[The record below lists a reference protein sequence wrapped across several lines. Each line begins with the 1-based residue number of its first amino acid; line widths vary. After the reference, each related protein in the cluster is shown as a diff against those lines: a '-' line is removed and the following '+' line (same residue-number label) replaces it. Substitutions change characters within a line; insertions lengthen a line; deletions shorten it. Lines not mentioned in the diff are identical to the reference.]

1 LISFC
6 ASDIILGFGGFFPH
20 IKPGPW
26 DLIGQA
32 ISHYRVLEKLG
43 GGGMGVVYK
52 AEDNRLGRQVA
63 LKFLP
68 EDASEDH
75 STLERFLREA
85 RTASSLNHPNIC
97 TIHDIGEHEGRP
109 FIAMELLEGRTLK
122 HALQDR
128 TLAIDELLDLAI
140 QVADGLDA
148 AHRRGIVH
156 RDIKPANIFLTERGQ
171 AKILDFGLAKL
182 APKRERMAEA
192 AAAAATQTMEENL
205 TSPGAAV
212 GTVAYM
218 SPEQALGKEVDSRTD
233 LFSFGVVLYE
243 MATRKQAFSG
253 STSAAIFDAILN
265 RAPSAPVQLNPRLPA
280 ELQRI
285 INKALEKDRE
295 MRYQVAS
302 ELLADLKRLKR
313 DTDSGRQAAARADSG
328 AAPAADSQAEKS
340 MAVLYFENL
349 SRSGEDEY
357 FRDGITEDVITELSN
372 IEGLR
377 VFPRS
382 AVFTFRDKPANEPQ
396 VGQQL
401 GAAYVLS
408 GSLRRAGN
416 RLRITAQ
423 LVETRSGHSVWAK
436 RYDRQM
442 EDVFA
447 IQDEIAHSIAAALK
461 LALSDKEKRAIG
473 KAPTIN
479 VKAYDYYLRGRQFF
493 HQFRRKGFEFAQQ
506 MFERAIEIDPHYARA
521 YAGIADC
528 CSFLYTYWHASSN
541 TLEQADAASRKALEL
556 DPDLAD
562 AHASR
567 GLAVSLRK
575 DYDEASKEFEAAIR
589 LDPKLFEGY
598 YFYARAMFAQ
608 GKMAEAVDL
617 FEKAAQ
623 VNPDDYQSPALLATA
638 YAGLGR
644 KEESETARRRALK
657 IIEKHLE
664 LHPDDARALYMG
676 AGGLCAMGERQ
687 RALEW
692 ARRALAIEPDD
703 PGVLYNVACNYSLL
717 GRPEEAIDCLEKAI
731 NNGFGFKQWIEHDSD
746 LDSLR
751 DIPRFQALVKR
762 L

>member
-1 LISFC
+1 M
-6 ASDIILGFGGFFPH
+6 
-20 IKPGPW
+20 
-26 DLIGQA
+26 IGQT

-52 AEDNRLGRQVA
+52 AEDTRLGRQVA

-68 EDASEDH
+68 EDAAEDRA
-75 STLERFLREA
+75 TLERFLREA
-85 RTASSLNHPNIC
+85 RTASALNHPNIC

-128 TLAIDELLDLAI
+128 ALALDEMLEWAI

-156 RDIKPANIFLTERGQ
+156 RDIKPANIFLTQRGQ
-171 AKILDFGLAKL
+171 AKVLDFGLAKL
-182 APKRERMAEA
+182 APKRERVAEA
-192 AAAAATQTMEENL
+192 AATATQTMDENL

-265 RAPSAPVQLNPRLPA
+265 RAPSAPVQFNPGLPS

-285 INKALEKDRE
+285 INKALEKDRG

-302 ELLADLKRLKR
+302 ELLADLRRLKR
-313 DTDSGRQAAARADSG
+313 DTDSGRQAAAG
-328 AAPAADSQAEKS
+328 PETAAPAPQGRGEKS

-349 SRSGEDEY
+349 SRAEDDEY

-382 AVFTFRDKPANEPQ
+382 AVFSYRDKPANEPQ

-401 GAAYVLS
+401 GASYVLS

-423 LVETRSGHSVWAK
+423 LVETQTGHSVWAK

-473 KAPTIN
+473 KAPTVN

-556 DPDLAD
+556 DAELAD

-575 DYDEASKEFEAAIR
+575 EYDEAAKEFEAAIR

-617 FEKAAQ
+617 FEKASE

-644 KEESETARRRALK
+644 KEESEAARRRALQ

-703 PGVLYNVACNYSLL
+703 PGVLYNVACNYALL

-751 DIPRFQALVKR
+751 DIPRFLALLKR

>member
-1 LISFC
+1 
-6 ASDIILGFGGFFPH
+6 
-20 IKPGPW
+20 
-26 DLIGQA
+26 LIGQT

-52 AEDNRLGRQVA
+52 AEDTRLGRQVA

-68 EDASEDH
+68 EDASEDR

-85 RTASSLNHPNIC
+85 RTASALNHPNIC
-97 TIHDIGEHEGRP
+97 TIHDIGEHDGRP

-122 HALQDR
+122 HALADR
-128 TLAIDELLDLAI
+128 ALEIDELLDLAI

-156 RDIKPANIFLTERGQ
+156 RDIKPANIFLTDRGQ
-171 AKILDFGLAKL
+171 AKVLDFGLAKL
-182 APKRERMAEA
+182 APKREHVAEA
-192 AAAAATQTMEENL
+192 VAAAATQTMEENL

-218 SPEQALGKEVDSRTD
+218 SPEQALGKEVDVRTD

-253 STSAAIFDAILN
+253 STSAAMFDAILN
-265 RAPSAPVQLNPRLPA
+265 RAPSAAVQFNPGLPV

-302 ELLADLKRLKR
+302 EVLTDLKRLKR
-313 DTDSGRQAAARADSG
+313 DTDSGRQVAARAAPQLQ
-328 AAPAADSQAEKS
+328 AAPDSQAEKS

-349 SRSGEDEY
+349 SRAEEDEY

-382 AVFTFRDKPANEPQ
+382 AVFALRDKPLNEPQ
-396 VGQQL
+396 IGQQL
-401 GAAYVLS
+401 GAAYVLG
-408 GSLRRAGN
+408 GSLRRSGN

-423 LVETRSGHSVWAK
+423 LVETRTGHSVWAK

-461 LALSDKEKRAIG
+461 LALSEKEKRAIG
-473 KAPTIN
+473 KAPTVD

-506 MFERAIEIDPHYARA
+506 MFERAIEIDPNYARA

-556 DPDLAD
+556 DPELAD

-575 DYDEASKEFEAAIR
+575 EYDEAAKEFEAAIR

-608 GKMAEAVDL
+608 GKTEEAVGL
-617 FEKAAQ
+617 YEKASQ

-638 YAGLGR
+638 LTGLGR
-644 KEESETARRRALK
+644 KADSEAARRRALQ

-676 AGGLCAMGERQ
+676 AGSLCALGERQ

-692 ARRALAIEPDD
+692 TRRALAIEPDD

-717 GRPEEAIDCLEKAI
+717 GRPEEAIDSLERAI

-746 LDSLR
+746 LDPLR
-751 DIPRFQALVKR
+751 DIPRFQALLKR